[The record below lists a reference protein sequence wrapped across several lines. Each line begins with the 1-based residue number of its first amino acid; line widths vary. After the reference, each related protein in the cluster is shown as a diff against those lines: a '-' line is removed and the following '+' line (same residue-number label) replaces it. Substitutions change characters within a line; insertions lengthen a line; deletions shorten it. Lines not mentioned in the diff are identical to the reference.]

1 MSSLGKHR
9 HSTSLVVLLMLMSN
23 GCSSSGIG
31 RGSDP
36 LADIGR
42 HPGLWTECG
51 RSVEGR
57 AIVFR
62 EEGRGDSTVLVLGS
76 MHGDEAAGG
85 TVVVRLAEAFAA
97 GASDPVQR
105 RIVFVP
111 VVNPDGVERG
121 TRWNAHG
128 VDINR
133 NFPTAN
139 WENGERKGIA
149 RHGTEPASEPE
160 TKLVMSL
167 IDRFKPCLIITLHA
181 ALHVVNYDGP
191 GKEIAERIGALNG
204 YPVSGSI
211 GYPTPGSLGTY
222 AGLER
227 QIPIITLELPGVSGD
242 EGWEQNREALIKVLR
257 DR

>member
-1 MSSLGKHR
+1 M
-9 HSTSLVVLLMLMSN
+9 VMSN
-23 GCSSSGIG
+23 GCSSLGIG

-42 HPGLWTECG
+42 HPELWTECG
-51 RSVEGR
+51 RSVEARPIFLYERGT
-57 AIVFR
+57 
-62 EEGRGDSTVLVLGS
+62 GDSSVLVLGS
-76 MHGDEAAGG
+76 MHGDEEAGG
-85 TVVVRLAEAFAA
+85 GVVVRLAEAMATERHD
-97 GASDPVQR
+97 SPRQR
-105 RIVFVP
+105 LVFVP
-111 VVNPDGVERG
+111 VLNPDGVHRG

-160 TKLVMSL
+160 TKLVMAL
-167 IDRFKPCLIITLHA
+167 IERYRPRLIITLHA

-222 AGLER
+222 AGVER
-227 QIPIITLELPGVSGD
+227 QIPIITLELPRVGAE
-242 EGWEQNREALIKVLR
+242 EGWEQNREALLQVLMGR
-257 DR
+257 